1 MDRITARHCPRSDRR
16 RGIQAAIPFV
26 APAGCCG
33 GDRGSRSVLTVPRL
47 AAVLVAILLAA
58 CGRADVA
65 QEPVE
70 GGAVFEVGSS
80 AFSEGDTVPIQF
92 TCNAHNISP
101 PPSWAGVPEDATQ
114 LRISLRDPDAPGGT
128 FTHWLVA
135 GIDPSSSE
143 VGQGMVPL
151 GGTEEMNS
159 FGERAYG
166 GPCPP
171 PGADPHRYIF
181 TAEALDAAC
190 GGLAPGE

>member
-1 MDRITARHCPRSDRR
+1 MKYTCD
-16 RGIQAAIPFV
+16 
-26 APAGCCG
+26 
-33 GDRGSRSVLTVPRL
+33 GD
-47 AAVLVAILLAA
+47 
-58 CGRADVA
+58 
-65 QEPVE
+65 
-70 GGAVFEVGSS
+70 
-80 AFSEGDTVPIQF
+80 
-92 TCNAHNISP
+92 NISP
-101 PPSWAGVPEDATQ
+101 PLSWSGVPEDATQ

-181 TAEALDAAC
+181 TAEALDAA
-190 GGLAPGE
+190 GDVLASAELTTTYGR